1 MMQKNIFAL
10 YFVSCYL
17 FWKQT
22 FNILLFSSVA
32 FVAVKD
38 SFCAFCKFM
47 LKLFLSGNWVK
58 QYQIE
63 NLRQLF
69 NFKQFSNAF
78 LQKHSIKCFGS
89 VFTIVVVLNWVVLW
103 SWRVEKSGLLLYIL
117 RYESSS
123 LILYKKLSS
132 SIFQSLSVSESVI
145 SNASVTSV
153 QISTLSNI

>member
-1 MMQKNIFAL
+1 
-10 YFVSCYL
+10 
-17 FWKQT
+17 
-22 FNILLFSSVA
+22 
-32 FVAVKD
+32 
-38 SFCAFCKFM
+38 M

-69 NFKQFSNAF
+69 NFKQFSNVF

-117 RYESSS
+117 RYESSI

-132 SIFQSLSVSESVI
+132 SIFQSLSVSKS
-145 SNASVTSV
+145 SVTARGHFAPRTFCPTELLPQGHFAPGHFAPTFV
-153 QISTLSNI
+153 KIVDILPHFFCIFLWHISSISWA